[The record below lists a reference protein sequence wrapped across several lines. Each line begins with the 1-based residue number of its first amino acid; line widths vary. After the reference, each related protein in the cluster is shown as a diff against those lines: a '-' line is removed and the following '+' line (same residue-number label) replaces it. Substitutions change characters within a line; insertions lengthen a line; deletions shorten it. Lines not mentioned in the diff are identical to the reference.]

1 MLGRHPARIAQ
12 WTHFLRTFVM
22 FGGLNDEKTE
32 LAPTNDILKLR
43 LGAWGALRLKRRLED

>member
-1 MLGRHPARIAQ
+1 MLGWRPARIAQ
-12 WTHFLRTFVM
+12 WAHFSSTFVM

-43 LGAWGALRLKRRLED
+43 LGAWGALRLKGRLED